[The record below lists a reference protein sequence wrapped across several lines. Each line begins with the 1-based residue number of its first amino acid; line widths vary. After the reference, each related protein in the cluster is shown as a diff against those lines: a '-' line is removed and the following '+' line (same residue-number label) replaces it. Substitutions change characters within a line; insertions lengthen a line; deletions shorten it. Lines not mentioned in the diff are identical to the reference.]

1 MVEGLKHFV
10 RAQAQMKAQI
20 IRAATLAFVVLPI
33 GCASI
38 VSLSASPDN
47 PKHQCRR
54 PQDVY
59 GGTQLDY
66 TGLCRR
72 SGDGLFQHGP
82 LALIVDIGDMAQR
95 LVIAV
100 DLPMKAEDQCPGLS
114 YGCLCNLM
122 LPLKSC
128 LAGKH
133 GSSNRCHKLIN
144 MA

>member
-100 DLPMKAEDQCPGLS
+100 DLPMCIVVDTLALP
-114 YGCLCNLM
+114 YTLCRETSGEQELQRASPEETNK
-122 LPLKSC
+122 P
-128 LAGKH
+128 
-133 GSSNRCHKLIN
+133 
-144 MA
+144 